1 MARLPRYTIKNQPQ
15 HIIQRSIDNQKIFL
29 QDQDFQYYHDCLE
42 AAAFN
47 YNLQVHAYV
56 LMPDHTHILATPGNV
71 DSVSRT
77 LQSLGRNYV
86 QYYNE
91 CYDQE
96 GTPWE
101 GRYRA
106 TVIDGKDYMLTCTRY
121 IETNPVRAGLTKN
134 PKDYQWS
141 SYANNAQARLDEM
154 ITASKEYAKLGSTAK
169 DCAKAYRELLK
180 QKLSSDVIDTITES
194 TLHGWAL
201 GNAKFAQKI
210 EKQCG
215 RRATPLPKG
224 RPKGS

>member
-15 HIIQRSIDNQKIFL
+15 HIIQRSLDNQKIFFE
-29 QDQDFQYYHDCLE
+29 DQDYQYYHDCLE
-42 AAAFN
+42 AAAYN
-47 YNLQVHAYV
+47 YNLKIHAYV
-56 LMPDHTHILATPGNV
+56 LMPDHTHILATPGNI

-91 CYDQE
+91 CYDAE

-106 TVIDGKDYMLTCTRY
+106 TVINPSEYMLTCSRY
-121 IETNPVRAGLTKN
+121 IELNPVRNGLVKN
-134 PKDYQWS
+134 PKDHQWS
-141 SYANNAQARLDEM
+141 SYANNADGKRDEM
-154 ITASKEYAKLGSTAK
+154 ITASKQYSDLAKTDKGQAS
-169 DCAKAYRELLK
+169 AYRALFK
-180 QKLSSDVIDTITES
+180 QKLSSETVDAITDA

-215 RRATPLPKG
+215 RRSTPLPKG